1 MRYRTGYRA
10 KRIDRLSLAVGFLLF
25 VSLLTAQNTRKI
37 NEPLQLQIVPP
48 AVYKVDDPGH
58 GDTES
63 WIFNLVALCGTNDC
77 RLKPVAATIEL
88 YSGSSLVDKQ
98 ELVTPELEKT
108 TQTSYRVLPET
119 PVVSARR
126 NFLLDEAF
134 DLRMS
139 FTRPK
144 KLAVDRTRVKLTV
157 ANSTGGTQET
167 SVDVPVAV
175 YQQKTAL
182 IFPFRGPGLVMQGWI
197 NDGGHAG
204 YANQFAIDVLALD
217 ANYAPQVNDKDENA
231 SYAGWDREIV
241 APGAGTVVYVR
252 NDVPNNPNANGPDE
266 KLLAAQHDPVLAV
279 AGNCVIVDHGNKEFS
294 VMMHM
299 RQGSVVAKVGDRV
312 QQGEVIGHLGNSGD
326 SFGPHLHYQL
336 QSGPELFRDPSIPFN
351 FQNVNRS
358 HLFRG
363 TYFHTK

>member
-1 MRYRTGYRA
+1 L
-10 KRIDRLSLAVGFLLF
+10 D
-25 VSLLTAQNTRKI
+25 
-37 NEPLQLQIVPP
+37 
-48 AVYKVDDPGH
+48 
-58 GDTES
+58 
-63 WIFNLVALCGTNDC
+63 
-77 RLKPVAATIEL
+77 
-88 YSGSSLVDKQ
+88 DKQ

-119 PVVSARR
+119 PVASARR

-204 YANQFAIDVLALD
+204 YANQFAIDVLGLD
-217 ANYAPQVNDKDENA
+217 DNYAPQVNDKDENA
-231 SYAGWDREIV
+231 SYAGWDRKSSC
-241 APGAGTVVYVR
+241 PGGGYGR
-252 NDVPNNPNANGPDE
+252 LCPNDVT
-266 KLLAAQHDPVLAV
+266 
-279 AGNCVIVDHGNKEFS
+279 NKP
-294 VMMHM
+294 
-299 RQGSVVAKVGDRV
+299 KD
-312 QQGEVIGHLGNSGD
+312 N
-326 SFGPHLHYQL
+326 
-336 QSGPELFRDPSIPFN
+336 
-351 FQNVNRS
+351 
-358 HLFRG
+358 
-363 TYFHTK
+363 